1 MGKKKIDKLSL
12 IDNKMQRNVAFCKR
26 KRGFLKKAIELS
38 CLCDQRILI
47 VIYDEE
53 RSRVVQFSS
62 EDEFQI
68 EAAYNAIKVAKL
80 PENRSNYEKFTNVDY
95 QRLEMT
101 DFRSVRYQKQ
111 KIYDGEV
118 QIVSELEED
127 DNLQG
132 QSPLDE
138 LRDESADERI
148 GGVLPR
154 EEATGKHE
162 LD

>member
-68 EAAYNAIKVAKL
+68 EAAYDAIKITKL
-80 PENRSNYEKFTNVDY
+80 PEKRNNYEKFTNDDY
-95 QRLEMT
+95 
-101 DFRSVRYQKQ
+101 
-111 KIYDGEV
+111 
-118 QIVSELEED
+118 
-127 DNLQG
+127 
-132 QSPLDE
+132 
-138 LRDESADERI
+138 
-148 GGVLPR
+148 
-154 EEATGKHE
+154 
-162 LD
+162 